1 MGVFSPRMPCARLLI
16 GLGFRHS
23 WLSRKESGVGGWV
36 RKERLVPR
44 TNRSFY
50 RLSQSNLVG
59 AYSLP
64 PYLPSS
70 VSVPIVLCTLN
81 SRRWNQTF
89 GARWFSPVYVRTVCV
104 NLVLYVGPVLYSVL
118 ILFLKIKATIRDCRK
133 KFSRFYSLR

>member
-1 MGVFSPRMPCARLLI
+1 MGTKRKTRSSHESLLLPI
-16 GLGFRHS
+16 
-23 WLSRKESGVGGWV
+23 
-36 RKERLVPR
+36 VPV
-44 TNRSFY
+44 
-50 RLSQSNLVG
+50 NLVG

-133 KFSRFYSLR
+133 KFSTNIEMYSIVLGGSAAAPLYCMGRTTKYSSKFSTAVG